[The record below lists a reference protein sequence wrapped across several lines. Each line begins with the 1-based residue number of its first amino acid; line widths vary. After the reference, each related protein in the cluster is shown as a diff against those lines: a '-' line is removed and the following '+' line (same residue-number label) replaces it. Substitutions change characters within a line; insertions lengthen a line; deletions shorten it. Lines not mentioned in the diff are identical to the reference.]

1 MTEFKIDFIE
11 FAFLVEACLPPQ
23 PIARA
28 LLFQEVSGKYYHQM
42 TDNERNKLF
51 EWITRNPRF
60 RMEEEDC
67 QVFYDRFNPKN
78 QYKVKVFYNEKE
90 EVIDCFAHKG
100 RFHTSKD
107 TSILEEYITNTEL
120 CERGNSNA

>member
-1 MTEFKIDFIE
+1 MSEFKIDFFE
-11 FAFLVEACLPPQ
+11 FSFLVEACLPPA

-28 LLFQEVSGKYYHQM
+28 MFFQEVSDKHYHQM

-51 EWITRNPRF
+51 EWLTRNSCF

-78 QYKVKVFYNEKE
+78 QYKAKTFYNEKE

-100 RFHTSKD
+100 RFHTSKS
-107 TSILEEYITNTEL
+107 TSILEEYIVSTEL
-120 CERGNSNA
+120 CERKSPNA